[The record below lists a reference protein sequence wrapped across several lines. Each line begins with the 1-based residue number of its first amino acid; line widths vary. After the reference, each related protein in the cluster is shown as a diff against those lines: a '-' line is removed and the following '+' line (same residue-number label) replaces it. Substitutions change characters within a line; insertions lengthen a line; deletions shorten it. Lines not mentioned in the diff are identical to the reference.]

1 MSSTVPTQE
10 LSLPSR
16 RGLTR
21 AEYECAWKLGVFDPN
36 ERMELI
42 EGEIIEKM
50 TQNGPHAT
58 AVILVGDALRS
69 VFSTGYVIRPQLPLA
84 LGQRSMPE
92 PDVAVVTGSTRDHI
106 QAHPTTAVLVVEIS
120 DSTLTLDRAAKAHIY
135 ARAGIPEYWIVNV
148 SDRVLEVYRQPTAM
162 AEQPLGHHY
171 RSITRHTEEESIA
184 PVAAPTTPI
193 AVADLLP

>member
-1 MSSTVPTQE
+1 MIQE
-10 LSLPSR
+10 LPIPAR

-58 AVILVGDALRS
+58 SVYLTQMILNR
-69 VFSTGYVIRPQLPLA
+69 VFSTGYLVRCQLPLG
-84 LGQRSMPE
+84 LSEKSMPE
-92 PDVAVVTGSTRDHI
+92 PDVAVVSGAPRDYV

-120 DSTLTLDRAAKAHIY
+120 DSTLALDRAAKAHIY
-135 ARAGIPEYWIVNV
+135 ARAGIAEYWIVNI

-162 AEQPLGHHY
+162 AQQPLGHHY
-171 RSITRHTEEESIA
+171 RSITRHTDEETIA
-184 PVAAPTTPI
+184 PIAAPTI
-193 AVADLLP
+193 AIAIADLLP